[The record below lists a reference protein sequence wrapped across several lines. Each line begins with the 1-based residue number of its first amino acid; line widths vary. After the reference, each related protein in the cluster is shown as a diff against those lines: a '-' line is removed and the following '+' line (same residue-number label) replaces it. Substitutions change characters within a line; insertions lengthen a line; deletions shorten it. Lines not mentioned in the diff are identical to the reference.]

1 MGKRLGVEEE
11 FFVKKLIGRL
21 TAVAVLAFAGT
32 AHAEDFYAGKQVE
45 LLIAGSV
52 GGAYD
57 VYARALSR
65 WMPKHIPGNP
75 TFVPKQMIG
84 AGGLTAANHLYNAA
98 PKDGTSIALVNNP
111 VPFMPLLG
119 EKKAMFDPAKI
130 NWIGSAAGEVAL
142 LIVWHTSPLQTLEQ
156 AQQKEMTVATAGA
169 GSGSEFY
176 ARLLNGF
183 LGTKLKL
190 ISGYQGSS
198 DGLLAMERGEVDG
211 WSDIM
216 WSTLNATKQQWVK
229 DNSIRILVQIA
240 LKKHPQLPDVPL
252 AADYAKTPEDKAAL
266 ELALA
271 PLVIARPFMAPPGVP
286 ADRVKLL
293 QDAFMAT
300 LADPGF
306 KEDIAKLRIDTY
318 GAMSGPDVAAFI
330 QRMYQ
335 STPPVVARVSAL
347 LKG

>member
-1 MGKRLGVEEE
+1 MRVTK
-11 FFVKKLIGRL
+11 FFRTIFACGASLL
-21 TAVAVLAFAGT
+21 LASPV
-32 AHAEDFYAGKQVE
+32 HAQDFYAGKQIE

-57 VYARALSR
+57 VYARALARS
-65 WMPKHIPGNP
+65 MPHHIPGSP
-75 TFVPKQMIG
+75 TIVPKQMIG
-84 AGGLTAANHLYNAA
+84 AGGLTAANHLANAS

-119 EKKAMFDPAKI
+119 ESKAQFDPLKV
-130 NWIGSAAGEVAL
+130 NWIGSMAGEVAL
-142 LIVWHTSPLQTLEQ
+142 LIVWHSSPIQTLDQ
-156 AQQKEMTVATAGA
+156 AQQQEFTVATAGA

-190 ISGYQGSS
+190 IAGYQGSS

-216 WSTLNATKQQWVK
+216 WSTLNSTQPQWLKDQQ
-229 DNSIRILVQIA
+229 IRILVQIA

-271 PLVIARPFMAPPGVP
+271 PLVIARPFLAPAGVP
-286 ADRVKLL
+286 ADRIALL
-293 QDAFMAT
+293 RQAFMAT
-300 LADPGF
+300 LDDAQF
-306 KEDIAKLRIDTY
+306 KDDIAKSRIDTY
-318 GAMSGPDVAAFI
+318 GAMSGEQVQEFVT
-330 QRMYQ
+330 RMYQ
-335 STPPVVARVSAL
+335 SPAPVVARVAAL